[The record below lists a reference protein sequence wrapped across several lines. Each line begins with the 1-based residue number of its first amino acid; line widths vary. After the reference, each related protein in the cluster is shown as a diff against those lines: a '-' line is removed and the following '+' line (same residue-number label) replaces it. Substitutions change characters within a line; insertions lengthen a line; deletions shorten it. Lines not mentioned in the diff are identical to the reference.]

1 MNNQTTYNYA
11 NLVKDNPKILSKF
24 SDFLEQRSLLEV
36 RIENVEK
43 HMEELYSSFQESQD
57 YELVGKRFIEIY
69 SEYMASKAKAL
80 LKQ

>member
-1 MNNQTTYNYA
+1 MSHQTTYNFA
-11 NLVKDNPKILSKF
+11 DVVKDNPKILSKF

-43 HMEELYSSFQESQD
+43 HMEELYSSFQESQN